1 MRGKQILLNILLA
14 TAVST
19 GSIFIYNKYFNKKET
34 IYLSNPAG
42 STPVTL
48 TNYSSPL
55 AIPSD
60 FVEAAEKTVNTVVNI
75 KSIYENSSNQ
85 LYYDPFRFF
94 FGDSP
99 YHRPQ
104 QQMATGSGVILTEDG
119 YIVTNNHVIKGA
131 DKIEVTLNNKETY
144 EAKVIGMD
152 PATDLALIK
161 IDADN
166 LPFAKYGNSDDVKV
180 GEWVLAVGN
189 PFNLTSTVTAGIV
202 SAKARNINIIG
213 GDPRTGQ
220 IPIESFIQTDAAV
233 NPGNSG
239 GALVNTRGELIGIN
253 TAIASNTG
261 SYTGYSFA
269 IPVNIVQ
276 KVVTDLAE
284 FGEVQRALLGIS
296 IRDIDSKLAKE
307 KNLKEL
313 SGVYV
318 AGTIENGSAEDAGI
332 KEGDIITKINN
343 IAVNSIPQ
351 LQEQVGRYR
360 PGDKIAVEII
370 RNGNVK
376 IIPVILKNKKGNTDV
391 VKRSDVVKES
401 ISSLGATFEALENE
415 EKERL
420 RLSGGAK
427 ITALGPGKLRSA
439 GIKEGF
445 IITKIDKKEI
455 KTPEDIESALYNKK
469 GGVLI
474 EGVYPNGMRAYY
486 GFGM

>member
-1 MRGKQILLNILLA
+1 MKTKQLLLTVLVA
-14 TAVST
+14 SSVSGT
-19 GSIFIYNKYFNKKET
+19 SLYFYNHYFNKKET
-34 IYLSNPAG
+34 VYLSSPNSSA
-42 STPVTL
+42 PVSL
-48 TNYSSPL
+48 ANYSGSAAL
-55 AIPSD
+55 SGD
-60 FVEAAEKTVNTVVNI
+60 FVEAAEQTVNTVVHI
-75 KSIYENSSNQ
+75 KSVYENTYSQN
-85 LYYDPFRFF
+85 YYDPFRFF

-104 QQMATGSGVILTEDG
+104 QQMATGSGVILSEDG
-119 YIVTNNHVIKGA
+119 YVVTNNHVIKGA
-131 DKIEVTLNNKETY
+131 DKVEVTLNNKESY
-144 EAKVIGMD
+144 EARVVG
-152 PATDLALIK
+152 TDAGTDIALLK
-161 IDADN
+161 IEGGKFPYAI
-166 LPFAKYGNSDDVKV
+166 YGNSDEVKV

-213 GDPRTGQ
+213 GDPRNGQ

-276 KVVTDLAE
+276 KVVADLAE
-284 FGEVQRALLGIS
+284 FGEVQRALLGVS

-313 SGVYV
+313 TGVYV
-318 AGTIENGSAEDAGI
+318 AGTTEKGSAEESGI

-343 IAVNSIPQ
+343 ITVNSIPQ
-351 LQEQVGRYR
+351 LQEQVSRYR

-370 RNGNVK
+370 RNGAVK
-376 IIPVILKNKKGNTDV
+376 TLAVLLKNNKGNTDV
-391 VKRSDVVKES
+391 TKRSDVVKES
-401 ISSLGATFEALENE
+401 ISSLGATFTPLNNE
-415 EKERL
+415 EKEL
-420 RLSGGAK
+420 LKLSGGAK
-427 ITALGPGKLRSA
+427 VASLLPGKLRSA

-455 KTPEDIESALYNKK
+455 KSPEDIETALYNKK

>member
-1 MRGKQILLNILLA
+1 MKSKQILSTVLIAAL
-14 TAVST
+14 VS
-19 GSIFIYNKYFNKKET
+19 SSSLYVYNKYFNKKET
-34 IYLSNPAG
+34 VYLSNPVG
-42 STPVTL
+42 GTPVAYTSYAGP
-48 TNYSSPL
+48 TIVPG
-55 AIPSD
+55 D
-60 FVEAAEKTVNTVVNI
+60 FVEAAEKTVNSVVNI

-131 DKIEVTLNNKETY
+131 QKIEVTLNNKEAY
-144 EAKVIGMD
+144 EAKVIGID
-152 PATDLALIK
+152 PGTDLALLK
-161 IDADN
+161 IDAEK
-166 LPFAKYGNSDDVKV
+166 LPYIQYGNSDDVKI

-213 GDPRTGQ
+213 GDPRNGQ

-284 FGEVQRALLGIS
+284 FGEVQRALLGVS
-296 IRDIDSKLAKE
+296 IRDIDSKLARE

-343 IAVNSIPQ
+343 VAVNSVPQ
-351 LQEQVGRYR
+351 LQEQVGRFR

-370 RNGNVK
+370 RNGIIK
-376 IIPVILKNKKGNTDV
+376 SIPVLLKNRKGNTEI
-391 VKRSDVVKES
+391 VKRSEVIKES
-401 ISSLGATFEALENE
+401 ISSLGASFEPIDKE

-420 RLSGGAK
+420 KLSGGAK
-427 ITALGPGKLRSA
+427 ITALSPGKLRSA

-455 KTPEDIESALYNKK
+455 KSPEDIESALYNKK

>member
-1 MRGKQILLNILLA
+1 MKSRQILYSILIA
-14 TAVST
+14 AVVSC
-19 GSIFIYNKYFNKKET
+19 GSLFIYNKYFNNKET
-34 IYLSNPAG
+34 VYLSSPVS
-42 STPVTL
+42 STPVAL
-48 TNYSSPL
+48 ANYTGP
-55 AIPSD
+55 AYMPSD
-60 FVEAAEKTVNTVVNI
+60 FVEAAEKTVNSVVNI
-75 KSIYENSSNQ
+75 KSIYESMGNQ
-85 LYYDPFRFF
+85 LYYDPFHFF

-99 YHRPQ
+99 YNRPQ

-131 DKIEVTLNNKETY
+131 QKIEVTLNNKETY
-144 EAKVIGMD
+144 EAKVVGMD
-152 PATDLALIK
+152 PGTDLALLK
-161 IDADN
+161 IEAEK
-166 LPFAKYGNSDDVKV
+166 LPFIRYGNSDEVKV

-213 GDPRTGQ
+213 GDPRNGQ

-284 FGEVQRALLGIS
+284 FGEVQRALLGVS

-318 AGTIENGSAEDAGI
+318 AGTFENGSAEEAGI
-332 KEGDIITKINN
+332 KEGDVIIKINN
-343 IAVNSIPQ
+343 VIVNSIPQ
-351 LQEQVGRYR
+351 LQEQVSRYR
-360 PGDKIAVEII
+360 PGDKIAVEIL
-370 RNGNVK
+370 RNGTIK
-376 IIPVILKNKKGNTDV
+376 TLPVVLKNKKGNTEI
-391 VKRSDVVKES
+391 VKRSEIIKES
-401 ISSLGATFEALENE
+401 VSSLGATFEALAEE

-420 RLSGGAK
+420 KIKGGAK
-427 ITALGPGKLRSA
+427 IISLSSGKLRSA

-455 KTPEDIESALYNKK
+455 KSPEDIESALYNKK

>member
-1 MRGKQILLNILLA
+1 MKSKEVL
-14 TAVST
+14 ST
-19 GSIFIYNKYFNKKET
+19 IFISTVISVSSLLVYNHYFNKKET
-34 IYLSNPAG
+34 IYLSSPVG
-42 STPVTL
+42 STPITL
-48 TNYSSPL
+48 ANYTGPTI
-55 AIPSD
+55 IPND
-60 FVEAAEKTVNTVVNI
+60 FVEAADKIVNAVVNI
-75 KSIYENSSNQ
+75 KSIYENTSAQ
-85 LYYDPFRFF
+85 LYYDPFRYF
-94 FGDSP
+94 FGDIP
-99 YHRPQ
+99 YHRPY

-131 DKIEVTLNNKETY
+131 QKIEVTLNNKESY
-144 EAKVIGMD
+144 EARVIGVD
-152 PATDLALIK
+152 PSTDLALIK
-161 IDADN
+161 IDAEN
-166 LPFAKYGNSDDVKV
+166 LPFAQYGNSDEVKV

-202 SAKARNINIIG
+202 SAKGRNINIIG
-213 GDPRTGQ
+213 GDLRNGQ

-261 SYTGYSFA
+261 SFTGYSFA
-269 IPVNIVQ
+269 IPVNIVK

-284 FGEVQRALLGIS
+284 FGEVQRALLGVS

-313 SGVYV
+313 IGVYV
-318 AGTIENGSAEDAGI
+318 AGVVENGAADDAGI
-332 KEGDIITKINN
+332 KEGDVITKINN
-343 IAVNSIPQ
+343 ISVNSIPQ

-360 PGDKIAVEII
+360 PGDKIVVEII
-370 RNGNVK
+370 RNGNTK
-376 IIPVILKNKKGNTDV
+376 IIPVTLKNRKGNTDI
-391 VKRSDVVKES
+391 VKRSEIVKES
-401 ISSLGATFEALENE
+401 LASLGATFEPVDDE

-420 RLSGGAK
+420 RINGGAK
-427 ITALGPGKLRSA
+427 ITSLSPGKLKSA
-439 GIKEGF
+439 GIREGF
-445 IITKIDKKEI
+445 IITRIDKKEI
-455 KTPEDIESALYNKK
+455 KSPEDVEAALYNKK

>member
-1 MRGKQILLNILLA
+1 MKSKQILLNILVA

-19 GSIFIYNKYFNKKET
+19 SSILIYNKYFNKKET
-34 IYLSNPAG
+34 IYLSNPSG
-42 STPVTL
+42 STPVSL
-48 TNYSSPL
+48 TNFSAPL
-55 AIPSD
+55 AIPGD

-75 KSIYENSSNQ
+75 KSIYENSTNQ

-144 EAKVIGMD
+144 EAKVVGMD

-401 ISSLGATFEALENE
+401 ISSLGATFEALDNE

-420 RLSGGAK
+420 RLLGGAK

-455 KTPEDIESALYNKK
+455 KSPEDIESALYNKK

>member
-1 MRGKQILLNILLA
+1 MKSRQVLSTVLIAA
-14 TAVST
+14 TVSG
-19 GSIFIYNKYFNKKET
+19 GSLFIYNKYFNKKET
-34 IYLSNPAG
+34 VYLSSPAG
-42 STPVTL
+42 VTPV
-48 TNYSSPL
+48 SL
-55 AIPSD
+55 ASYAGPAIMPGD
-60 FVEAAEKTVNTVVNI
+60 FVEAAERTVNTVVNI
-75 KSIYENSSNQ
+75 KSIYESAGNQ

-99 YHRPQ
+99 YQRPQ

-131 DKIEVTLNNKETY
+131 QKIEVTLNNKEAY
-144 EAKVIGMD
+144 EARVVGMD
-152 PATDLALIK
+152 PGTDLALLK
-161 IDADN
+161 IEAEK
-166 LPFAKYGNSDDVKV
+166 LPFAQYGNSDEVKV

-213 GDPRTGQ
+213 GDPRNGQ

-284 FGEVQRALLGIS
+284 FGEVQRALLGVS

-318 AGTIENGSAEDAGI
+318 AGTTENGSAEDAGI

-343 IAVNSIPQ
+343 ITVNSIPQ

-360 PGDKIAVEII
+360 PGDKIAVEVI
-370 RNGNVK
+370 RNGSIK
-376 IIPVILKNKKGNTDV
+376 TIPVLLKNKKGNTEI
-391 VKRSDVVKES
+391 VKRSEVIKES
-401 ISSLGATFEALENE
+401 VSSLGASFEPIDND

-420 RLSGGAK
+420 KLNGGAK
-427 ITALGPGKLRSA
+427 ITALSPGKLRSA

>member
-1 MRGKQILLNILLA
+1 MKSKHILSTILIA
-14 TAVST
+14 TAVSV
-19 GSIFIYNKYFNKKET
+19 SSLFIYNHYFNKKET
-34 IYLSNPAG
+34 VYLSNPV
-42 STPVTL
+42 STTPVAL
-48 TNYSSPL
+48 ANYTG
-55 AIPSD
+55 PSTVPGD
-60 FVEAAEKTVNTVVNI
+60 FVEAADKIVNAVVNI
-75 KSIYENSSNQ
+75 KSIYENSNSQ

-131 DKIEVTLNNKETY
+131 QKIEVTLNNKETY
-144 EAKVIGMD
+144 EARVVGVD
-152 PATDLALIK
+152 PSTDLALIK
-161 IDADN
+161 IDSEK
-166 LPFAKYGNSDDVKV
+166 LPYAQYGNSDEVKV

-202 SAKARNINIIG
+202 SAKGRNINIIG
-213 GDPRTGQ
+213 GDPRNGQ

-261 SYTGYSFA
+261 SFTGYSFA

-284 FGEVQRALLGIS
+284 FGEVQRALLGVS

-313 SGVYV
+313 SGVFV
-318 AGTIENGSAEDAGI
+318 AGIVENGSADDAGI
-332 KEGDIITKINN
+332 KEGDIITKIDN
-343 IAVNSIPQ
+343 ISVNSIPQ

-370 RNGNVK
+370 RNGSIKV
-376 IIPVILKNKKGNTDV
+376 IPVILKNKKGNTDI
-391 VKRSDVVKES
+391 VKRSEVVKES
-401 ISSLGATFEALENE
+401 IAGLGATFEAIDNE

-420 RLSGGAK
+420 KLSGGAK
-427 ITALGPGKLRSA
+427 ITSLSPGKLRSA

-445 IITKIDKKEI
+445 IITRIDKKEI
-455 KTPEDIESALYNKK
+455 KSPEDIESALYNKK

>member
-1 MRGKQILLNILLA
+1 MKSRQIISTFLIA
-14 TAVST
+14 AAVSC
-19 GSIFIYNKYFNKKET
+19 GSLFIYNKYFNKKET
-34 IYLSNPAG
+34 VYLSSPISA
-42 STPVTL
+42 TPVAL
-48 TNYSSPL
+48 TNYSGP
-55 AIPSD
+55 AVIPGD

-75 KSIYENSSNQ
+75 KSIYESMGDQ
-85 LYYDPFRFF
+85 LYYDPFHFF

-99 YHRPQ
+99 YNRHQ

-131 DKIEVTLNNKETY
+131 QKIEVTLNNKESY

-152 PATDLALIK
+152 PGTDLALLK
-161 IDADN
+161 IDAEK
-166 LPFAKYGNSDDVKV
+166 LPYIQYGNSDDVKV

-213 GDPRTGQ
+213 GDPRNGQ

-239 GALVNTRGELIGIN
+239 GARVNTRGELIGIN

-284 FGEVQRALLGIS
+284 FGEVQRALLGVS

-318 AGTIENGSAEDAGI
+318 AGTTENGSAEEAGI

-343 IAVNSIPQ
+343 VIVNSIPQ
-351 LQEQVGRYR
+351 LQEQVSRYR
-360 PGDKIAVEII
+360 PGDKIAVEIL
-370 RNGNVK
+370 RNGSIK
-376 IIPVILKNKKGNTDV
+376 TLPVVLKNKKGNTEI
-391 VKRSDVVKES
+391 VKRSEVIKES
-401 ISSLGATFEALENE
+401 VSSLGATFEPIDNE

-420 RLSGGAK
+420 KINGGAK
-427 ITALGPGKLRSA
+427 ITSLSTGKLRSA

-455 KTPEDIESALYNKK
+455 KSPEDIESALYNKK

-474 EGVYPNGMRAYY
+474 EGVY
-486 GFGM
+486 